1 MPGAWFRETRRTT
14 ACGRWGAKKPVLSAS
29 KRTRTVTTVWVERRV
44 CCLSRRAG
52 LEVAGFFGGPGA
64 LIGLVLGEELPML
77 PRFVP
82 RFSYDGERGADKL
95 QLRVPCKNSTTC
107 MLTRGNTDEGLLRD
121 CAIGLETE
129 RVAGPLVSHSERVRL
144 AVGTR
149 EWRGF
154 VPSAS

>member
-1 MPGAWFRETRRTT
+1 M

-52 LEVAGFFGGPGA
+52 FEVAGFFGGPGA
-64 LIGLVLGEELPML
+64 SIGLILGEELPML

-82 RFSYDGERGADKL
+82 RFSYAGDRGADKL

-107 MLTRGNTDEGLLRD
+107 MLTRGNTDEDLLQD

-129 RVAGPLVSHSERVRL
+129 RVSHSERVRL